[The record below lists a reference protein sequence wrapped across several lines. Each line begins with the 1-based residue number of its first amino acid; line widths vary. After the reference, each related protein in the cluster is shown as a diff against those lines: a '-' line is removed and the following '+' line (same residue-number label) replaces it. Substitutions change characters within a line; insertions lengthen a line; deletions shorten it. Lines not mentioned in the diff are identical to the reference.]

1 LRVGVFSNARAGGGR
16 SEVADVERFVAA
28 RPDVVAV
35 GPVGASEV
43 AGGLRELAA
52 AGVELLVVNGG
63 DGTLQRVLTEVL
75 RGGIFPATPLIAPLR
90 SGRTNMCAL
99 DLGGTRNPVSAM
111 EKVLAA
117 AAENRVEPLVVERHI
132 LRVAIEPDGIVEYG
146 VFCGVGMIHRA
157 IQLVHSMF
165 PPGRSQGVFGAG
177 VVIAGL
183 IVRMTSGVGGGTL
196 SPDHLK
202 ITVDGRDVGRR
213 TYRVVIAS
221 TLDRFFLG
229 LRPFWGE
236 ENAPVRVTTVGRRV
250 LANPV
255 RLLKALRGVRPV
267 KPHPQKPVGSYN
279 AHRVEITLD
288 SGLTIDGELFDPAP
302 GRHLTI
308 TAADV
313 VRFVRA

>member
-1 LRVGVFSNARAGGGR
+1 MRVGVFSNARAGGGR
-16 SEVADVERFVAA
+16 SDVADVERFVAG
-28 RPDVVAV
+28 RPDVSAVA
-35 GPVGASEV
+35 PVGTSEV

-75 RGGIFPATPLIAPLR
+75 RGGIFPVTPLIAPLR

-99 DLGGTRNPVSAM
+99 DLGATRKPVRAM
-111 EKVLAA
+111 EKILAA
-117 AAENRVEPLVVERHI
+117 AAEGSVASLIVERHI
-132 LRVAIEPDGIVEYG
+132 LRVAMEPDGVVEYG

-165 PPGRSQGVFGAG
+165 PPGRSQGVFGAT
-177 VVIAGL
+177 VVAAGL
-183 IVRMTSGVGGGTL
+183 IVRMTSGAGGGTL
-196 SPDHLK
+196 TPDDLEITIDGKVLK
-202 ITVDGRDVGRR
+202 RR

-221 TLDRFFLG
+221 TLDRFFLR

-236 ENAPVRVTTVGRRV
+236 EDAPLRLTTVGRRV

-267 KPHPQKPVGSYN
+267 KPHPEKPIGSYN
-279 AHRVEITLD
+279 AHRVEIELEC
-288 SGLTIDGELFDPAP
+288 GLTIDGELFDPKP

-313 VRFVRA
+313 VRFVKA

>member
-1 LRVGVFSNARAGGGR
+1 
-16 SEVADVERFVAA
+16 VADVQRYVAA
-28 RPDVVAV
+28 RPDMPAVA
-35 GPVGASEV
+35 PVGTGEV
-43 AGGLRELAA
+43 ASGLRELAA
-52 AGVELLVVNGG
+52 AGVDLLVVNGG

-75 RGGIFPATPLIAPLR
+75 RGGIFPVTPLIAPLR

-99 DLGGTRNPVSAM
+99 DLGTTRNPVRAM
-111 EKVLAA
+111 EKLLAA
-117 AAENRVEPLVVERHI
+117 VAEDRVEPLVVERNI
-132 LRVAIEPDGIVEYG
+132 LRVAIEPDGVVEYG
-146 VFCGVGMIHRA
+146 VFCGVGVIHRA

-196 SPDHLK
+196 APDQLE
-202 ITVDGRDVGRR
+202 ITVDGKKLPRR

-221 TLDRFFLG
+221 TLDHFFLR

-236 ENAPVRVTTVGRRV
+236 EDAPLRLTTVGRRV

-255 RLLKALRGVRPV
+255 RLFKALRGVRPV
-267 KPHPQKPVGSYN
+267 KPHPEKPIGSYN
-279 AHRVEITLD
+279 AHRVEIALD
-288 SGLTIDGELFDPAP
+288 CGLTIDGEMFDPVP
-302 GRHLTI
+302 GRRLTI

-313 VRFVRA
+313 VRFVSA